1 MKNAKGFTLIE
12 LVIVIVILGILAAT
26 VAPKF
31 ANLQK
36 DAKIAAVKGLEG
48 SVKAAANIVRAKWL
62 AIDNVSVLA
71 VDIDGDNAENVDVFY
86 NAAATYQSINGYPAE
101 TANGIIRALDLD
113 PKKFSH
119 SAYAAGYRIYY
130 NGTNANE
137 VNGDGDDLGC
147 GVHYN
152 LVAPVGTNP
161 AKIVISTETG
171 GC

>member
-36 DAKIAAVKGLEG
+36 DAKVAVVKGLEG

-62 AIDNVSVLA
+62 AIDNVSV
-71 VDIDGDNAENVDVFY
+71 VTIDIDGDNVDNVDVFY
-86 NAAATYQSINGYPAE
+86 NASALYQSVNGYPAE
-101 TANGIIRALDLD
+101 TANGIVRALDLN

-130 NGTNANE
+130 NGTTANE

-152 LVAPVGTNP
+152 IIAPAGGNP
-161 AKIVISTETG
+161 ARIVISTETG

>member
-1 MKNAKGFTLIE
+1 MKNSKGFTLIE

-26 VAPKF
+26 AAPKF

-36 DAKIAAVKGLEG
+36 EARAAAVKGLEG
-48 SVKAAANIVRAKWL
+48 SIKAAANIVRGKWL
-62 AIDNVSVLA
+62 AIDNVSVTN
-71 VDIDGDNAENVDVFY
+71 VDIDGDGVDNVSVYY
-86 NAAATYQSINGYPAE
+86 NAVGLNAAINGYPTE
-101 TANGIIRALDLD
+101 TADGIVRALDLD
-113 PKKFSH
+113 LKKFSH

-130 NGTNANE
+130 NGTNLNE

-152 LVAPVGTNP
+152 IIPAVGTTP
-161 AKIVISTETG
+161 GTLVISTETG